1 MLTLA
6 IAASLFLSTRAPARA
21 GLPEPAALGRAQGE
35 TLFIRGER
43 VYVRPDLVL
52 EDAAVLVERGVIT
65 AVGKDLTP
73 PEGAREIRGKVVCAG
88 FIDPWA
94 VFGLNEETATDE
106 RTSAASRSSDG
117 LDTYL
122 DPRFRRELLRA
133 GVTALRVQGGTSSRS
148 AGIGSL
154 VRVHTGPGGDRGVLL
169 DDCCVAFGIG
179 LTRGGRGVDL
189 FDRFSELDRVV
200 GALGDGLAYLQDKIE
215 YRHDLEEWEKTIAE
229 KEGELEA
236 GFKKAKKDREKEEAE
251 AKEKG
256 KEFKEKSYK
265 EDKRPK
271 PPKYDEDK
279 EVLARVVNGELPL
292 VVEAHRASEL
302 RGLLEGTAKFDRL
315 RLIVAGG
322 SEALAV
328 ASELAER
335 RIPVIVW
342 PAPLGAQRAD
352 ELAESELGLAA
363 SLAEKGVSVILGSG
377 GAWPPQSRDLPLL
390 AQLAIGHGLDRQAA
404 LEALTVRPA
413 RALDVADRLGTL
425 ERGKE
430 ADLLVLDGEPLHSTT
445 RVQYAISA
453 GEAVITP
460 ENP

>member
-1 MLTLA
+1 
-6 IAASLFLSTRAPARA
+6 
-21 GLPEPAALGRAQGE
+21 
-35 TLFIRGER
+35 
-43 VYVRPDLVL
+43 
-52 EDAAVLVERGVIT
+52 
-65 AVGKDLTP
+65 
-73 PEGAREIRGKVVCAG
+73 
-88 FIDPWA
+88 
-94 VFGLNEETATDE
+94 
-106 RTSAASRSSDG
+106 
-117 LDTYL
+117 
-122 DPRFRRELLRA
+122 
-133 GVTALRVQGGTSSRS
+133 
-148 AGIGSL
+148 
-154 VRVHTGPGGDRGVLL
+154 
-169 DDCCVAFGIG
+169 
-179 LTRGGRGVDL
+179 
-189 FDRFSELDRVV
+189 
-200 GALGDGLAYLQDKIE
+200 
-215 YRHDLEEWEKTIAE
+215 
-229 KEGELEA
+229 
-236 GFKKAKKDREKEEAE
+236 
-251 AKEKG
+251 
-256 KEFKEKSYK
+256 
-265 EDKRPK
+265 
-271 PPKYDEDK
+271 
-279 EVLARVVNGELPL
+279 VLARVVNGELPL

-322 SEALAV
+322 SEALTV

-342 PAPLGAQRAD
+342 PAPLGAQRPD

-363 SLAEKGVSVILGSG
+363 SLAEEGVSVILGSG